1 MEGDCIKFTVMP
13 DRSPSKH
20 RTTPYPI
27 DDCIG
32 AFTTPCSDRSLA
44 CHVFV
49 ITANDKKP

>member
-1 MEGDCIKFTVMP
+1 MKGDCIKFTVMP
-13 DRSPSKH
+13 DRSLSRH

-32 AFTTPCSDRSLA
+32 AFTTPGSDRRLA